1 MTTVQYRITVSKSEE
16 LVDGPDDADAVVT
29 VPVDVVTAADFD
41 PAVAF
46 MQGRL
51 KSSGSTGALF
61 AVLRSGAAAASL
73 SRLASPL

>member
-1 MTTVQYRITVSKSEE
+1 MTTVQYRIAVSKTEE

-29 VPVDVVTAADFD
+29 VPVDVVDAADFD

-61 AVLRSGAAAASL
+61 TALRSGEAAETL
-73 SRLASPL
+73 RGLASRP

>member
-16 LVDGPDDADAVVT
+16 LVDGRDDADAVVT

-61 AVLRSGAAAASL
+61 VALRSGAAAEVL